1 MEVRQLERRPNLII
15 FRFFFPISSF
25 PGTSPRG
32 AFIWRGDLTEGFLR
46 YRFGGLFLEGLIH
59 GGACF
64 GNIKLSQ
71 KREVSVKDTEG
82 VPDEKQNVACCRL
95 RD

>member
-46 YRFGGLFLEGLIH
+46 YRFGGLIF
-59 GGACF
+59 GGAYIR
-64 GNIKLSQ
+64 NIKLSQ

-82 VPDEKQNVACCRL
+82 VPDERQNVVCSML
-95 RD
+95 RK